1 MPHGP
6 ALTPTPLLFPQP
18 QDGSISQRAEV
29 MVQVSYLDPSEE
41 AEDGDQGQWVSWA
54 SIARPGVQNR
64 FIYGTQGR
72 RKYLF
77 CGFILALGQLL
88 DLQNQ
93 PRR

>member
-1 MPHGP
+1 MG
-6 ALTPTPLLFPQP
+6 L
-18 QDGSISQRAEV
+18 V
-29 MVQVSYLDPSEE
+29 
-41 AEDGDQGQWVSWA
+41 A

-64 FIYGTQGR
+64 FIYGTQGG

-93 PRR
+93 PRKWVVGEEESGEP